1 MLLIYLLW
9 LLQPVAAD
17 EFNENRPIIQEI
29 ALPKNFNQN
38 QVVRLNCALVQ
49 GTQPLNFEWYFNG
62 QKLENNNKTTIKTRD
77 DSAGLIIRSLS
88 VEDLGDYK
96 CTVSNTYG
104 EDTQKVS
111 LYTNGKLVICFCP
124 IEFPVNFYFLI

>member
-1 MLLIYLLW
+1 M
-9 LLQPVAAD
+9 AAD

-62 QKLENNNKTTIKTRD
+62 QKLENNNKTTIKIRD
-77 DSAGLIIRSLS
+77 DSADLIIRSLS

-111 LYTNGKLVICFCP
+111 LYTNGKLVICLSNR
-124 IEFPVNFYFLI
+124 ISG